1 MSMSSKPKGNRS
13 TGPQATTTK
22 AADTGEASV
31 GNAARD
37 EDIRR
42 RAYEIYLERG
52 EQPGGELDD
61 WLQAE
66 RELRTWGAWARA
78 GELGGGSA
86 TSRIKE
92 QSPEIRLRRQPAQ

>member
-1 MSMSSKPKGNRS
+1 MASYTTAVESQGRSSHKERKKEMSMPSRPKGNRS
-13 TGPQATTTK
+13 TGPQATNTQ
-22 AADTGEASV
+22 AAETGEASV

-52 EQPGGELDD
+52 EQPGRELDD

-66 RELRTWGAWARA
+66 
-78 GELGGGSA
+78 GELEGGALWQALAS
-86 TSRIKE
+86 
-92 QSPEIRLRRQPAQ
+92 

>member
-1 MSMSSKPKGNRS
+1 MAPYNSNRVTRKKEMSMSSKPKGNRS

-66 RELRTWGAWARA
+66 RELERGV
-78 GELGGGSA
+78 LGH
-86 TSRIKE
+86 
-92 QSPEIRLRRQPAQ
+92 AQAS

>member
-1 MSMSSKPKGNRS
+1 MSSRPKGNRS
-13 TGPQATTTK
+13 TGPQATSTQ
-22 AADTGEASV
+22 AAKTGEALV

-52 EQPGGELDD
+52 EQPGRELDD

-66 RELRTWGAWARA
+66 RELEGGALWH
-78 GELGGGSA
+78 
-86 TSRIKE
+86 
-92 QSPEIRLRRQPAQ
+92 AQAS